1 MLTLVWWGVSTA
13 ATTDP
18 SDINVWQIV
27 ANNGAAVVILA
38 LFLFTTRVRT
48 GNDYDGMQA
57 LYEKR
62 ISDKEDVISAQ
73 ADIIR
78 GFQQASAISQV
89 AMAKSADVM
98 EALPDKESAVLDEVR
113 GLLARLEKVNG
124 GKAKP

>member
-1 MLTLVWWGVSTA
+1 MFTLVWFGVSA
-13 ATTDP
+13 ATAPDP

-48 GNDYDGMQA
+48 GNDYDGMRDLFLQ
-57 LYEKR
+57 R
-62 ISDKEDVISAQ
+62 IADKDDVISAQ

-113 GLLARLEKVNG
+113 GLVARLEKFG